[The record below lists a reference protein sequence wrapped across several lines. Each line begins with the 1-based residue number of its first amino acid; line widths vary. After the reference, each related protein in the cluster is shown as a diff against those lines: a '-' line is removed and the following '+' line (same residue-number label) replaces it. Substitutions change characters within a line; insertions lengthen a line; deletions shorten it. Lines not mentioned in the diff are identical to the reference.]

1 MGKEK
6 GVKPV
11 PGSEAYGQP
20 ELPSDMQSVSA
31 GGRTDDDLRF
41 LLQPMTKILIHG
53 IMTITATVTPTTTMI
68 ISMTMMILKTRTKTC
83 SISLSVGHGQNLK

>member
-1 MGKEK
+1 M
-6 GVKPV
+6 VNRNC
-11 PGSEAYGQP
+11 
-20 ELPSDMQSVSA
+20 LPTFKLYLPA
-31 GGRTDDDLRF
+31 GGLMTISGSF
-41 LLQPMTKILIHG
+41 SSPMTKILIHG